1 MIGRGCE
8 TDHPERNIMNDH
20 FPTDEKIIEG
30 LFNRDEKA
38 IELLEDKYR
47 RFYESIIK
55 GVIDNDADVQ
65 ECAND
70 LLLSVWNTIP
80 PNRPVHLAVYIAKLA
95 RRIGISRFRYNTRQK
110 RDVGYT
116 VSLCELEEALP
127 SLATTHESYEEA
139 QLSELISDF
148 LQALDTESRVLF
160 VRRYVYLE
168 SITSLSERF
177 GISENNLSVK
187 LYRIRTKL
195 KKFLEKGGV
204 SI

>member
-1 MIGRGCE
+1 M
-8 TDHPERNIMNDH
+8 
-20 FPTDEKIIEG
+20 
-30 LFNRDEKA
+30 
-38 IELLEDKYR
+38 
-47 RFYESIIK
+47 
-55 GVIDNDADVQ
+55 
-65 ECAND
+65 
-70 LLLSVWNTIP
+70 
-80 PNRPVHLAVYIAKLA
+80 
-95 RRIGISRFRYNTRQK
+95 
-110 RDVGYT
+110 
-116 VSLCELEEALP
+116 P

>member
-1 MIGRGCE
+1 
-8 TDHPERNIMNDH
+8 MNDH

-38 IELLEDKYR
+38 IGLLADKYR

-55 GVIDNDADVQ
+55 GVVENDADVQ

-80 PNRPVHLAVYIAKLA
+80 PNRPSHLAVYIAKLA

-127 SLATTHESYEEA
+127 SLATTHEGYEKA

-148 LQALDTESRVLF
+148 LRALDTESRVLF

-168 SITSLSERF
+168 SVTSLSERF

-195 KKFLEKGGV
+195 KNFLEKGGV